1 MCQLLRL
8 APPQSPQLRRHHP
21 LPLCLQ
27 RQLLNPKLFPLPVP
41 LPRWLPKR
49 RRRSSCSGI
58 GEPEQPFFSVMLLD
72 GQPINFRW
80 R

>member
-27 RQLLNPKLFPLPVP
+27 RQLLNPKLFPLPQCP

-49 RRRSSCSGI
+49 RRQKFQQR
-58 GEPEQPFFSVMLLD
+58 
-72 GQPINFRW
+72 N
-80 R
+80 